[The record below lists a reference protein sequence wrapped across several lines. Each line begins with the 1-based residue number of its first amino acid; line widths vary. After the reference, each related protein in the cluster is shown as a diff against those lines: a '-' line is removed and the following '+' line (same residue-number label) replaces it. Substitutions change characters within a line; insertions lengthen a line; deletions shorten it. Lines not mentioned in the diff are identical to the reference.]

1 MDALKAIGVNNP
13 SFDKRAEIAYVNG
26 ITGYRGTAGD
36 NMKLLKLLKAGK
48 LKKA

>member
-1 MDALKAIGVNNP
+1 MDALKDMGVKNLDFN
-13 SFDKRAEIAYVNG
+13 KRAEIAYVNV